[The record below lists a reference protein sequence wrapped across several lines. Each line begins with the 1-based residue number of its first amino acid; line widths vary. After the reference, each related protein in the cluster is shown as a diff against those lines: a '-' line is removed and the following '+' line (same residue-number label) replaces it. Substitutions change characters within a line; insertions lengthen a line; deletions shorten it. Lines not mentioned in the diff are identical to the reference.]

1 MLVNSVQL
9 GSYDNKCLNAKLY
22 FTPPRH
28 ESSHDN
34 RCFDA
39 FLQLMVC
46 FSSIYWSAAILQIVM
61 LPSFHVRKDNFD
73 AQCIFGEIQVLGLS
87 LGKFLC
93 NLFIMLIV
101 WSLESGHRQGE
112 GELSGVNFES
122 GYMQGIMWITLLI
135 SSCFQTGYGYL
146 SHTPTGKLVFT
157 ILEPCNISDYDII
170 LVEIFIYWLEP
181 WSRSRGSELNQR

>member
-1 MLVNSVQL
+1 MLECLWFASVPSTGQL
-9 GSYDNKCLNAKLY
+9 
-22 FTPPRH
+22 
-28 ESSHDN
+28 
-34 RCFDA
+34 
-39 FLQLMVC
+39 
-46 FSSIYWSAAILQIVM
+46 
-61 LPSFHVRKDNFD
+61 
-73 AQCIFGEIQVLGLS
+73 LS
-87 LGKFLC
+87 CRFLC
-93 NLFIMLIV
+93 RLASMPGKMISMHNAYLVKYRYLGCPSVSSCAIYLSCWLYEV
-101 WSLESGHRQGE
+101 WRVAIGKGK